1 MSDHYTYR
9 VTWSAE
15 DGEHVGL
22 CLEFPSLSWLAPTL
36 DEAFSGIRELV
47 QDVVAD
53 MRANGETL
61 PTPLTERSY
70 SGRSA
75 RSADSERRSELLRET
90 DRYLA
95 ELIEEV
101 GEPSPEM
108 VAEAEAWCDRIER
121 HLNKAPD
128 A

>member
-36 DEAFSGIRELV
+36 DEALSGICALV

-53 MRANGETL
+53 LRANGE
-61 PTPLTERSY
+61 PTITHDDAAWAISTAQSAVERTRRISE
-70 SGRSA
+70 SGGLSRF
-75 RSADSERRSELLRET
+75 
-90 DRYLA
+90 
-95 ELIEEV
+95 
-101 GEPSPEM
+101 EPS
-108 VAEAEAWCDRIER
+108 
-121 HLNKAPD
+121 
-128 A
+128 